1 MVWRPPRWTHTHT
14 DKWLLWINIT
24 CPLQIQSTQTLCISH
39 WLVCRDSEMKW
50 HGRVRVSRLLYMFYS
65 GAVTCYMSLSATKSY
80 PRVLLG
86 MLGCPSPFMS
96 FAWCVLCLM
105 YYIACVKVD
114 FACYILQRNLYG
126 VRLLLVWAV
135 PVAQAQIVNVHFDAD
150 GGKSR
155 MTTIL
160 FMTCFC
166 CSFFFV
172 FVSCC
177 ECVVSPLV
185 MQYALSLVGAG
196 ICDNVTRKAAR
207 FEAWCLTI
215 ANDGLMM
222 HWIIAKYKTY
232 WDSSNFH
239 DWCQQ
244 TLLSML
250 CEYLS
255 EC

>member
-1 MVWRPPRWTHTHT
+1 MVWRPPRWTTHTHT

-150 GGKSR
+150 GGNREWQQFYSWHV
-155 MTTIL
+155 
-160 FMTCFC
+160 FVAVFCFC
-166 CSFFFV
+166 FVLCAVSVWYHRWWCNMRSVWLGQV
-172 FVSCC
+172 FVT
-177 ECVVSPLV
+177 LWHGR
-185 MQYALSLVGAG
+185 QHALRRDA
-196 ICDNVTRKAAR
+196 
-207 FEAWCLTI
+207 
-215 ANDGLMM
+215 
-222 HWIIAKYKTY
+222 
-232 WDSSNFH
+232 
-239 DWCQQ
+239 
-244 TLLSML
+244 
-250 CEYLS
+250 
-255 EC
+255 